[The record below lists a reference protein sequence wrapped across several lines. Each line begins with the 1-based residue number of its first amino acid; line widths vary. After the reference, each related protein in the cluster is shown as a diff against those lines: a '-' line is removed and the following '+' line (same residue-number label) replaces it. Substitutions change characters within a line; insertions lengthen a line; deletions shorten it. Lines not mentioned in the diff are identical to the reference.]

1 VVCNSSTYW
10 NMVYIWTTNYL
21 LRYININTILINI
34 LKLEPDFFRTRRL
47 VLYRHIMSPTDR
59 SSFQHLANYLSAGS
73 RLSANEIL
81 CPMFRD
87 IHVAHNTSLIYILH
101 QTLLIYSSTRYYRSC
116 TQNLRHLQ
124 FRCIH
129 LAPKTL
135 WSTIPP
141 HIGTW
146 STFGPQIIYYN
157 TLI

>member
-73 RLSANEIL
+73 RLSANGIL

-101 QTLLIYSSTRYYRSC
+101 QTLPSFTVRRAI
-116 TQNLRHLQ
+116 
-124 FRCIH
+124 ID
-129 LAPKTL
+129 LAPKTC
-135 WSTIPP
+135 
-141 HIGTW
+141 
-146 STFGPQIIYYN
+146 IIYSSVVYILHQKLCGLQFLHILEHGLHLDHKLSI
-157 TLI
+157 TIH